1 MAYEGFAQVELMG
14 HRVRYGRISEE
25 ESYGSKFLRIDIP
38 FDSGVVTEYY
48 GGSAIYAITPLSEE
62 ICKDRIGT
70 HDPRPVQPLQYRLE
84 DKATREQNKSEDLYE
99 IDF

>member
-1 MAYEGFAQVELMG
+1 MAYEGYAQVELMG
-14 HRVRYGRISEE
+14 HRVRCGKISEE

-38 FDSGVVTEYY
+38 FESGVVTEYY

-62 ICKDRIGT
+62 ICKDRIGK

-84 DKATREQNKSEDLYE
+84 DKTTTKPSVFEDADEGDY
-99 IDF
+99 